1 MAVNVRHREDVVI
14 LELSGKIFG
23 TAALEFKRVF
33 DEQIASCT
41 GTPKFLID
49 FCRCHNIGQF
59 RPRCLNA
66 GDISPLKNRGGLL
79 ALVNV
84 GSSVQ
89 NLMIQ
94 SRLIEQFEPFESE
107 EKAME
112 ALNAE

>member
-1 MAVNVRHREDVVI
+1 MAVNVRQREGVII

-49 FCRCHNIGQF
+49 LADVTILGSSGLGALMGGYISVEKQGGLVALINIG
-59 RPRCLNA
+59 
-66 GDISPLKNRGGLL
+66 
-79 ALVNV
+79 
-84 GSSVQ
+84 SSIQ

-94 SRLIEQFEPFESE
+94 SRLIDQFEPFESE